1 MTDEKVSLIDKRIER
16 AMLARKNVGS
26 SWGKIY
32 WDTVIAYLIRQ
43 ANRLN

>member
-1 MTDEKVSLIDKRIER
+1 MTDEKVSLIDKRIEM

-26 SWGKIY
+26 CWGKNY
-32 WDTVIAYLIRQ
+32 WDNVIGYLLRQ